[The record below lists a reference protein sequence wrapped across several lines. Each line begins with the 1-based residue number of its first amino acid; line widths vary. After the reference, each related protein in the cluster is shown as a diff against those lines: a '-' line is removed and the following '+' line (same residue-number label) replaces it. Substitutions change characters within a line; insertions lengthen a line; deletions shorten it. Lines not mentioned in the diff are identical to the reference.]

1 MIPQRQLRRRDFLG
15 LASVVAIGLTMAAC
29 DSEAGTSDTSK
40 ARTGAMDSFGV
51 GDTFKATAPL
61 TFSFLFSDQP
71 TYPYKKDWLLW
82 QKLWIEAFLA
92 LAAGIALGVLGEAAG
107 FGLAGTGLSLLV
119 GLYVGLEGS
128 ALRVNA
134 LRRRGWREWGVV
146 EADTE
151 AEAEIR
157 YLVEV
162 AGGDPE
168 PSVRQQPPAPLST
181 PRASSAAP
189 AGLALGLL
197 HYPGKT

>member
-1 MIPQRQLRRRDFLG
+1 
-15 LASVVAIGLTMAAC
+15 MAAYIVM
-29 DSEAGTSDTSK
+29 EPPGAGGTDTTDRAALVSDGFRF
-40 ARTGAMDSFGV
+40 AAFLV
-51 GDTFKATAPL
+51 PPL
-61 TFSFLFSDQP
+61 
-71 TYPYKKDWLLW
+71 WLLW

-107 FGLAGTGLSLLV
+107 FGLTGTGLSLLV

-128 ALRVNA
+128 GLRVNA

-181 PRASSAAP
+181 PRASSAGP

-197 HYPGKT
+197 HYPGKI